1 MKKLLFFF
9 FLSLSASFA
18 GTQEPSAFGA
28 GNLDSSQ
35 PYGLSEDERHIL
47 KNRRAIEALQK
58 TLLKQ
63 QQTVQENR
71 ERIDGLQSIIEGWN
85 SRIRTFEQSI
95 RRIEDMNRSIAD
107 LQAQTDA
114 LSKSQNEN
122 FEQIRTVLQELGSLI
137 DSINEK
143 YVDKERF
150 NRLESAFLEFKESYE
165 SFIKKADLSSKPKSQ
180 IYKDAKALFREKKYG
195 EAKRYFSYLIKN
207 HYKPATSNYY
217 LGEISYRN
225 GRYKDAIAYYKRSAS
240 LYDKSSFMPTLLLHT
255 AISLQRIGDKEQ
267 AKQFYNSLISLYP
280 KSKSAAVA
288 KKNLAKLK

>member
-1 MKKLLFFF
+1 MRKLP
-9 FLSLSASFA
+9 LSLLLLLGLCYA

-28 GNLDSSQ
+28 GDLDSSE
-35 PYGLSEDERHIL
+35 PYGLSDDERHIL

-58 TLLKQ
+58 ALLKQ
-63 QQTVQENR
+63 QQTVQQNR

-85 SRIRTFEQSI
+85 GRIREFERSI
-95 RRIEDMNRSIAD
+95 TRVDDLNRSVAA
-107 LQAQTDA
+107 LEEKTDA
-114 LSKSQNEN
+114 LSKSQSEN
-122 FEQIRTVLQELGSLI
+122 FEQLRTVLQELGTLI

-150 NRLESAFLEFKESYE
+150 NRLESAFLEFKEAYE
-165 SFIKKADLSSKPKSQ
+165 SFVKRADLSGKSNAE
-180 IYKDAKALFREKKYG
+180 IFKEAKELFRKKSYS

-217 LGEISYRN
+217 LGEISYLN

-280 KSKSAAVA
+280 NSRAAATA
-288 KKNLAKLK
+288 KKRLSKL

>member
-1 MKKLLFFF
+1 MRKVP
-9 FLSLSASFA
+9 LSLLLLLGLSFA

-28 GNLDSSQ
+28 GNLDSSE

-58 TLLKQ
+58 ALLKQ
-63 QQTVQENR
+63 QQTVQQNR

-85 SRIRTFEQSI
+85 SRIREFERSI
-95 RRIEDMNRSIAD
+95 RQIDDLNRSVSD
-107 LQAQTDA
+107 LQAKTETLTKTQT
-114 LSKSQNEN
+114 EN
-122 FEQIRTVLQELGSLI
+122 FEQIRTVLQELGTLI

-150 NRLESAFLEFKESYE
+150 DRLENAFLQFKEAYE
-165 SFIKKADLSSKPKSQ
+165 SFVKKADLSGKSNAE
-180 IYKDAKALFREKKYG
+180 IFKEAKELFRKKRYSD
-195 EAKRYFSYLIKN
+195 AKRYFSHLIKN

-217 LGEISYRN
+217 LGEIAYMS

-267 AKQFYNSLISLYP
+267 AKEFYNSLISLYP
-280 KSKSAAVA
+280 ESKAASVA
-288 KKNLAKLK
+288 KKRLSKL

>member
-1 MKKLLFFF
+1 MRKILLSSI
-9 FLSLSASFA
+9 LVLCASYG

-28 GNLDSSQ
+28 GDLDSPE
-35 PYGLSEDERHIL
+35 PYGLSESERHIL

-63 QQTVQENR
+63 QQIVQENR

-85 SRIRTFEQSI
+85 SKIRTFENSI
-95 RRIEDMNRSIAD
+95 RKLDDLNRSVSELEAKSE
-107 LQAQTDA
+107 A
-114 LSKSQNEN
+114 LAKSQNEN
-122 FEQIRTVLQELGSLI
+122 FEQIRTVLQELGTLI

-150 NRLESAFLEFKESYE
+150 DALESAFLQFKESYE
-165 SFIKKADLSSKPKSQ
+165 SFLKKADLSGKPNAEIFKE
-180 IYKDAKALFREKKYG
+180 AKKLFRNRRYD
-195 EAKRYFSYLIKN
+195 EAKTYFSYLIKN

-217 LGEISYRN
+217 LGEIAYKK

-280 KSKSAAVA
+280 KSKAAAVA
-288 KKNLAKLK
+288 KKNLSKL

>member
-1 MKKLLFFF
+1 MRKVP
-9 FLSLSASFA
+9 LSLLLLLGLSFA
-18 GTQEPSAFGA
+18 GTREPSAFGA
-28 GNLDSSQ
+28 GNLDSSE

-58 TLLKQ
+58 ALLKQ
-63 QQTVQENR
+63 QQTVQQNR
-71 ERIDGLQSIIEGWN
+71 ERIDGLQSIREGWN
-85 SRIRTFEQSI
+85 GKIREFERSI
-95 RRIEDMNRSIAD
+95 GQIEDLNRSVSD
-107 LQAQTDA
+107 LQAKTET
-114 LSKSQNEN
+114 LSKTQTEN
-122 FEQIRTVLQELGSLI
+122 FEQIRTVLQELGTLI

-150 NRLESAFLEFKESYE
+150 SRLENAFLEFKEAYE
-165 SFIKKADLSSKPKSQ
+165 SFVKKADLSGKSNAE
-180 IYKDAKALFREKKYG
+180 IFKEAKELFRKKSYT

-217 LGEISYRN
+217 LGEIAYRN

-267 AKQFYNSLISLYP
+267 ARQFYNSLISLYP
-280 KSKSAAVA
+280 GSKAAAVA
-288 KKNLAKLK
+288 KKRLSKL

>member
-1 MKKLLFFF
+1 MRKLP
-9 FLSLSASFA
+9 LSLLLLLGVSFA

-28 GNLDSSQ
+28 GNLDSPE

-58 TLLKQ
+58 ALLKQ
-63 QQTVQENR
+63 QQTVQQNR

-85 SRIRTFEQSI
+85 SRIREFERSI
-95 RRIEDMNRSIAD
+95 TQIDDLNRSVAD
-107 LQAQTDA
+107 LQAKTEI
-114 LSKSQNEN
+114 LSKTQNEN
-122 FEQIRTVLQELGSLI
+122 FEQIRTVLQELGTLI

-150 NRLESAFLEFKESYE
+150 NRLESAFLEFKEAYE
-165 SFIKKADLSSKPKSQ
+165 SFVKRADLSSKSNAEIFKE
-180 IYKDAKALFREKKYG
+180 AKKLFRKKSYSK
-195 EAKRYFSYLIKN
+195 AKRYFSYLIKN

-217 LGEISYRN
+217 LGEISYLS

-280 KSKSAAVA
+280 KSKAAAVA
-288 KKNLAKLK
+288 KKNLSKL